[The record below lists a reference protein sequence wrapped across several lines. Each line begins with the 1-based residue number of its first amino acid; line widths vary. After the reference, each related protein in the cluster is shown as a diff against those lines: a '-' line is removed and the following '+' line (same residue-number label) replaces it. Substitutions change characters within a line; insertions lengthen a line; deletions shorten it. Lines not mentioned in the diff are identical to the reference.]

1 MIATFDGAC
10 EPYNPGGAMGL
21 GWTIDG
27 VPSHKFIESEPAN
40 TNNVAEYLALERVLD
55 AALAMASPDTL
66 EIWGDSKLVVEQL
79 AGNWAVASPSIRP
92 IYEVCRT
99 KMEQLHKAGW
109 RVTLFWHPRENNE
122 VADAASKAALVEH
135 GIEPAR
141 RKPKSGYVNL
151 TAVGRRVGISAV
163 AAGRRLVVAGW
174 RGTDGEPTEIAIA
187 TGIADRRFDGW
198 WWKTDWR
205 LDALVAQTAEAKL
218 VTASDCRQG
227 RPSLQLMPTV

>member
-27 VPSHKFIESEPAN
+27 APAHHFVEAAPTN
-40 TNNVAEYLALERVLD
+40 TNNVAEYMALERVLD
-55 AALAMASPDTL
+55 AALAMSLPDTL
-66 EIWGDSKLVVEQL
+66 VIYGDSMLVVEQL

-92 IYEVCRT
+92 IYERCRC
-99 KMEQLHKAGW
+99 KMKRLHKAGW

-141 RKPKSGYVNL
+141 RKPKSGYGNL